1 MRRRSTAD
9 AEHIRPAF
17 AAFDTRIDHKLI
29 AAATLRTAT
38 QAAILQAISKV
49 LRECIGGGARQYARG
64 EHFSSRSYH
73 ALIIDR
79 VAVAVQR
86 RTSSFSQAAD

>member
-1 MRRRSTAD
+1 LLLDLHKSRLQQREATLDSGR

-38 QAAILQAISKV
+38 HKQQILQAISKV
-49 LRECIGGGARQYARG
+49 LQSASEAARDSTRAGAFQQ
-64 EHFSSRSYH
+64 S
-73 ALIIDR
+73 
-79 VAVAVQR
+79 
-86 RTSSFSQAAD
+86 